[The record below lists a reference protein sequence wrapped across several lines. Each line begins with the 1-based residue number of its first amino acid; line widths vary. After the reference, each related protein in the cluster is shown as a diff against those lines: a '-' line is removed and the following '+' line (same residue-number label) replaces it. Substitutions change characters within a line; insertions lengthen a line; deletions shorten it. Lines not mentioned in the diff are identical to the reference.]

1 MADFFVLGLVPGT
14 NLQITFYLWLLGASG
29 LCLLIAAHV
38 VRRTHLLRDWI
49 IAIHWFHLTRQSF
62 PLA

>member
-1 MADFFVLGLVPGT
+1 MANFFVLGLVPGT

-29 LCLLIAAHV
+29 LCLLII
-38 VRRTHLLRDWI
+38 VRMMQRTHLLRNWI
-49 IAIHWFHLTRQSF
+49 IAIQLFHLTRQSF